1 MFYAT
6 QAIRNAL
13 LEMNLKIS
21 LDETDKASVVKVLF
35 PLKCRAP
42 VEIRFIS
49 TDNDNDVAVRVDLMR
64 VGKEQ
69 TDAVLTVLNKLNRK
83 YRYAK
88 FTLNSEDDVTVEYD
102 MPIKNE
108 LVGETA
114 KEILE
119 RFLQIIQEAH
129 PEILRAALDQDPLLP
144 LN

>member
-35 PLKCRAP
+35 PLKCSAP

-114 KEILE
+114 KEILA

-129 PEILRAALDQDPLLP
+129 TEILRAALDQDPLLP

>member
-1 MFYAT
+1 MFNAT

-35 PLKCRAP
+35 PLKCSAP

-102 MPIKNE
+102 MPLKNE

-114 KEILE
+114 KEILA

-129 PEILRAALDQDPLLP
+129 PAILRAALDQDPLLP